1 MNQHIVGYLRF
12 LRLEKSLA
20 AETIKAYT
28 FDLRRYDEFLA
39 MRGSKL
45 WNGVTEEDCRA
56 YFVLLKN
63 LGLALTS
70 TARNF
75 SAVKGLHRYL
85 VSEEIAT
92 ADPMQNLDAPRLPKY
107 LPEVL
112 NQSEVFLILEQPSKE
127 QSVTTLQERLLVR
140 DRAMLEV
147 LYACGLR
154 ASELARLSQHNVL
167 FNDGIIRVMGKGS
180 KERIVPIG
188 KPALHWIRQYQ
199 RRTRGHLA
207 KSQKSKDILFLNAR
221 GGPISRMSVWNI
233 VHRYTRAAGIRKEVH
248 PHTFRHSFATH
259 LLEGGADLR
268 AVQEMLGHADI
279 GTTQI
284 YTHIDREYLKEVHKT
299 FHPRG

>member
-1 MNQHIVGYLRF
+1 MNQHVVAYLRF

-20 AETIKAYT
+20 AETIKAYM
-28 FDLRRYDEFLA
+28 FDLRRYVEFLE
-39 MRGSKL
+39 MRGTKL

-56 YFVLLKN
+56 YFALLKEID
-63 LGLALTS
+63 LAITS

-85 VSEEIAT
+85 VNEEIT
-92 ADPMQNLDAPRLPKY
+92 SNDPIQHLDAPRMQKR

-112 NQSEVFLILEQPSKE
+112 NQNEVFAILEQPSKE
-127 QSVTTLQERLLVR
+127 KSNSTLQQRLLVR

-154 ASELARLSQHNVL
+154 ASELARLAQHDVL
-167 FNDGIIRVMGKGS
+167 FNQGIVRVMGKGS

-188 KPALHWIRQYQ
+188 KSALHWIRQYQ
-199 RRTRGHLA
+199 RRTRSYLA
-207 KSQKSKDILFLNAR
+207 KSHKSKDILFLNAR

-233 VHRYTRAAGIRKEVH
+233 VYRYTRAAGIRKEVH